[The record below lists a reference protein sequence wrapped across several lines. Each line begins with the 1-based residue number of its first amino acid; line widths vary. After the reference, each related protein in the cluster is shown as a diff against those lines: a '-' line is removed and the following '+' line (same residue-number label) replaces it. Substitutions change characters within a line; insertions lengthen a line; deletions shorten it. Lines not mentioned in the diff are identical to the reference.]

1 MQNIGE
7 FLSEK
12 YGADN
17 VKFLGHGS
25 DSAAYR
31 VGDNVFRF
39 TSKGCNLYERE
50 AQICKFLAPY
60 ISCQIPDIKITSEN
74 GCFCAVHKMLQG
86 CKWSWHKFQ
95 FNPRKQ
101 KNLARSS
108 ACFLGELHAVNTDD
122 IRHSVPDIDA
132 FGYIDFDLVRSFMSR
147 YVPKFMLRF
156 FERNYYRVIG
166 DARTKSDLVV
176 VHLGFKGANSV
187 CNSDGTICGVYDF
200 GNCGIY
206 ERSREFGPFLM
217 GGNRALYRAM
227 CREYKKQTGVSID
240 TRRVRDLAELE
251 FMSEKRWIVN
261 SDGAYMNDAR
271 FCQRRLASAIL
282 HFAHLPRFI
291 LRPMLL
297 WYMKFYSSYHKI

>member
-1 MQNIGE
+1 MQDIGN

-25 DSAAYR
+25 DSVAYR
-31 VGDNVFRF
+31 VGEYVFRF
-39 TSKGCNLYERE
+39 TGKGQKLYERE
-50 AQICKFLAPY
+50 AQICKFLTPY
-60 ISCQIPDIKITSEN
+60 ISYEIPDIKISSEN

-86 CKWSWHKFQ
+86 HKWSWHKFQ

-108 ACFLGELHAVNTDD
+108 ARFLAQLHAVSPDD
-122 IRHSVPDIDA
+122 IRRAVPDIDA
-132 FGYIDFDLVRSFMSR
+132 FGYIDFDLVRPFLSR
-147 YVPKFMLRF
+147 FVPQFMLRF
-156 FERNYYRVIG
+156 FERNYRRVMH
-166 DARTKSDLVV
+166 DSRTTSDLVV

-187 CNSDGTICGVYDF
+187 CNANGEICGVYDF

-206 ERSREFGPFLM
+206 ERSREMIPFAM

-227 CREYKKQTGVSID
+227 RHEYMTQTGVKID

-251 FMSEKRWIVN
+251 FMSEKRWVVK
-261 SDGAYMNDAR
+261 SDVAHMNNAR
-271 FCQRRLASAIL
+271 FCQRRLAAAIL

-291 LRPMLL
+291 LRPLLL
-297 WYMKFYSSYHKI
+297 WYMKIYSSRHAS